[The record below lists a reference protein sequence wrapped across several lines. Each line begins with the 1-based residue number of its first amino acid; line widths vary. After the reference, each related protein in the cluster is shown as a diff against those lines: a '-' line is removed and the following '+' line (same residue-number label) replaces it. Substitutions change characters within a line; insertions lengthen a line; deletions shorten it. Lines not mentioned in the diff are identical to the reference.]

1 MNNSSSK
8 AQSMGNHALTL
19 LLAASLSACM
29 IGPDYRRPEVEI
41 PPAWRLAAA
50 EAGEIS
56 NIAWWEQFQDPALS
70 TLVRTALENNKDLQ
84 IATASVDQAFAQYGI
99 TRSALWP
106 QVDAGA
112 SAAKQR
118 LSGNAGPVPVP
129 SGRETFNDYSVNLSA
144 GYELDVWGRL

>member
-1 MNNSSSK
+1 MINSTSNG
-8 AQSMGNHALTL
+8 QSTGNHALAL

-29 IGPDYRRPEVEI
+29 VGPDYWRPEVEV
-41 PPAWRLAAA
+41 PAAWRLGAA

-70 TLVRTALENNKDLQ
+70 TLVRTALENNKDLH

-99 TRSALWP
+99 ARSALAP

-112 SAAKQR
+112 GAAKQH
-118 LSGNAGPVPVP
+118 LSETTGPVRVP
-129 SGRETFNDYSVNLSA
+129 SALATFNDY
-144 GYELDVWGRL
+144 

>member
-1 MNNSSSK
+1 MNRSISNGQG
-8 AQSMGNHALTL
+8 AGNHALAL

-29 IGPDYRRPEVEI
+29 VGPDYLRPEVEV
-41 PPAWRLAAA
+41 PPAWRLGAA

-84 IATASVDQAFAQYGI
+84 IATATVDQAFAQYGI
-99 TRSALWP
+99 TRSALAP

-112 SAAKQR
+112 GAAKQR
-118 LSGNAGPVPVP
+118 LSETTGPGRVP
-129 SGRETFNDYSVNLSA
+129 SALAPFNDYSANLSA
-144 GYELDVWGRL
+144 TYDL